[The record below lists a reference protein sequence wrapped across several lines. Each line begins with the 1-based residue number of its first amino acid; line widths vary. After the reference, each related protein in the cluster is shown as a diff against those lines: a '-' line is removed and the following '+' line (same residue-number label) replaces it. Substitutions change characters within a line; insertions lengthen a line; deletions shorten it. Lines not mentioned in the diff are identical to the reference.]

1 MVYTT
6 EVLTDAG
13 DAVIS
18 RGDATDAIVTLL
30 VAAVIQRVKVTV
42 DAGVIGRWRR
52 CYGGMALR
60 CGRRRNDA
68 AVSAVASVAALL
80 PRVETFTDGGVG

>member
-1 MVYTT
+1 
-6 EVLTDAG
+6 
-13 DAVIS
+13 
-18 RGDATDAIVTLL
+18 
-30 VAAVIQRVKVTV
+30 
-42 DAGVIGRWRR
+42 
-52 CYGGMALR
+52 MALR